1 MPVMNFDLEDGL
13 RPISFDLKAQDCER
27 FMEFLAECQA
37 IKEVLAEPQQGP
49 VAWWNKA
56 KDTVSTDPVHRHN
69 PDCQPLYAAPQQR
82 KPWVGLTVE
91 EVDELQS
98 GLSASHADVRA
109 IEAKLK
115 EKNT

>member
-37 IKEVLAEPQQGP
+37 IKEVLAEPQQ
-49 VAWWNKA
+49 
-56 KDTVSTDPVHRHN
+56 
-69 PDCQPLYAAPQQR
+69 R